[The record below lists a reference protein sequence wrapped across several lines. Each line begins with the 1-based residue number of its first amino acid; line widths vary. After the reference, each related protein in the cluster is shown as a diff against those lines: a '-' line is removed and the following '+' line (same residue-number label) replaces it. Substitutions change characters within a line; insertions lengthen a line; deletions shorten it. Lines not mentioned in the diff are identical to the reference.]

1 MFDVYAR
8 SHLVTLSVQNY
19 LYWGELMK
27 RLDATEND
35 EEGRKQIE
43 NAVFEMGSYETKYE
57 RNRILQLNAVGFPD
71 EFRRLCAGK
80 WQREESIAPPKYIT
94 KKWLQAANLRVES
107 LYWKQKLKEE
117 KKMLEVM
124 QKEHKSVIKMLK
136 LIDEE
141 DEE

>member
-1 MFDVYAR
+1 MDTYAR
-8 SHLVTLSVQNY
+8 SQLVTLSVQNY
-19 LYWGELMK
+19 LYWGEMMK

-35 EEGRKQIE
+35 EENRKRIE
-43 NAVFEMGSYETKYE
+43 NAVFEMHSYETKYQ
-57 RNRILQLNAVGFPD
+57 RNRILQLAAVGFPD

-80 WQREESIAPPKYIT
+80 WQREELITPPKYIT
-94 KKWLQAANLRVES
+94 KKWLEAANLRVQS
-107 LYWKQKLKEE
+107 LYWKQKVKDE

-124 QKEHKSVIKMLK
+124 QKEHKSVIQRLK